1 MVVYLK
7 NVELR
12 GFEVRTS
19 SKTGNQYLI
28 CYFEDSCGK
37 GNHILCKNVALQS
50 LIKKGV
56 IADLTCELDISSY
69 TKFELIGIDI
79 GVDPIE

>member
-12 GFEVRTS
+12 GSEVRTS
-19 SKTGNQYLI
+19 SKTGNQYMI

-37 GNHILCKNVALQS
+37 GNHILCKNVALQP

-56 IADLTCELDISSY
+56 LADLTCELDISSY
-69 TKFELIGIDI
+69 TKFELIG
-79 GVDPIE
+79 VDLVE